1 MFQKNEV
8 VSYKGEKYRILEVR
22 IDQVIWILL
31 DKKRGMPEWFD
42 RRTLTESISE
52 DWFQREKDPYADLL
66 MSAPAKGS
74 RAQLSRDAAFE
85 VIQPIVDDPDVF
97 LSEKRSKRIR
107 EVMARTGKTWATIY
121 KYLKKYWKRGQ
132 HINALLPDYQNC
144 GVSAEDRT
152 ATTKVGRPRSITP
165 GRGCVVSDHVR
176 VLMEKIIKDHLL
188 IEEPKTLPEANM
200 ELGRLYLK
208 HYPNTPETELPTVR
222 QFSYYF
228 HKKYS
233 KAKRLEAQTPKR
245 VYNKDTR
252 PLGSTVN
259 THVLGPG
266 SRYEIDATIADV
278 YLVSSVDRSR
288 IVGRPTVYVVVDTF
302 SRLIAGL
309 YVGLE
314 NPSYAAAMLALT
326 NAFLQKAEYCAQ
338 FGIEITEE
346 EWPSHGLPAIIAADK
361 AELLGSQIEYLS
373 EKFRVRIENPPAYRA
388 DAKGVVERRFRT
400 LQADFKPY
408 VPGVVK
414 ETRVK
419 KRGGKDYRLDAT
431 LTIEAFTEIIIES
444 VLHHNN
450 ECIIEGYDRSSD
462 MPPELETKAI
472 ALWNWGLSNRTGQ
485 LRSASREAIRV
496 ALLPRERVTVSADGV
511 KLWGLIYT
519 GKELLRSS
527 WLHRSKSVTRPQ
539 GLFAAYDPANT
550 NQLFLFPDAESDDY
564 WVCNLTDRSRF
575 YANMTFKEAMSL
587 MKLAKQT
594 SAAAKLNQHIGR
606 RKLAEK
612 IEGIV
617 ADAKSQL
624 PSPISKSN
632 AEKTRDIR
640 QNKSDGLA
648 DERASRRAGGRKSN
662 GSKESSA
669 KAVVVP
675 LRDHDDY
682 AYPDLTDELFGDDD

>member
-8 VSYKGEKYRILEVR
+8 VSYKGAKYRILEVR
-22 IDQVIWILL
+22 VDQIIWILL

-42 RRTLTESISE
+42 RHTLTESISE

-66 MSAPAKGS
+66 MSNPAKGS
-74 RAQLSRDAAFE
+74 RAQQLRDTAFE

-97 LSEKRSKRIR
+97 RSDKRSKRIK
-107 EVMARTGKTWATIY
+107 EVMVKTEKTWATIY

-132 HINALLPDYQNC
+132 HINALLPDFQNC

-152 ATTKVGRPRSITP
+152 AKTKVGRPRSIQP
-165 GRGCVVSDHVR
+165 GLGCVVTDHVQ

-188 IEEPKTLPEANM
+188 IDEPKTLPKANI
-200 ELGRLYLK
+200 ELGKLYLK
-208 HYPNTPETELPTVR
+208 YYPNTPEAELPTVR
-222 QFSYYF
+222 QLRYYF

-252 PLGSTVN
+252 PLESTVN

-314 NPSYAAAMLALT
+314 NPSYAAAILALA
-326 NAFLQKAEYCAQ
+326 NAFLKKAEYCAE
-338 FGIEITEE
+338 FGINIADE
-346 EWPSHGLPAIIAADK
+346 EWPAHGLPAVISADK

-373 EKFRVRIENPPAYRA
+373 EKFRVRIENPAAYRA

-408 VPGVVK
+408 VPGVVT

-431 LTIEAFTEIIIES
+431 LTIEEFTKIIIES
-444 VLHHNN
+444 ILHHNN
-450 ECIIEGYDRSSD
+450 DCIIEGYDRSSD

-485 LRSASREAIRV
+485 LRTASSEAVLV
-496 ALLPRERVTVSADGV
+496 ALLPREKVTVSPDGV
-511 KLWGLIYT
+511 KLWGLTYT
-519 GKELLRSS
+519 GNELLKSS
-527 WLHRSKSVTRPQ
+527 WLHRSKGVYRPQ
-539 GLFAAYDPANT
+539 NLLAAYDPADT
-550 NQLFLFPDAESDDY
+550 NRIFLLPDAETDEY

-575 YANMTFKEAMSL
+575 YANMTFKEAKSL
-587 MKLAKQT
+587 MQITKQA
-594 SAAAKLNQHIGR
+594 SAAAELNQQAGQ
-606 RKLAEK
+606 RKLTEK
-612 IEGIV
+612 IESII
-617 ADAKSQL
+617 ADATSKKPSQ
-624 PSPISKSN
+624 SSKSN
-632 AEKTRDIR
+632 AERTRDIR
-640 QNKSDGLA
+640 QNKADELANERANRRVSGRDKDVSDGPATKA
-648 DERASRRAGGRKSN
+648 D
-662 GSKESSA
+662 
-669 KAVVVP
+669 VVP
-675 LRDHDDY
+675 LTDQDDY
-682 AYPDLTDELFGDDD
+682 TFPDMTDELFGDDD